1 MVDNWLPAD
10 LFADPFPQNPAHGR
24 PRANKKAPGA
34 CRRRP
39 TRRILATFT
48 GGELRVRARLSFTF
62 VFLIVAASVVSGEC
76 RAQARAVRAQ
86 FTAEGVA
93 TCQQPA
99 LSNFPIVISGTGTLS
114 QSGVGKLT
122 VYGNV
127 SGSARYEAKLGGRPT
142 EAPGGSASLRVTGRS
157 SLRATR
163 DYPNNYTVIDLTV
176 VGTAC
181 TIRVSN
187 HLKPGKRQ
195 YTFVGG
201 NGQVAYCSKPVFT
214 RTSCSPI

>member
-1 MVDNWLPAD
+1 LRDVHQGEFGVCASDIFYFSAIA
-10 LFADPFPQNPAHGR
+10 F
-24 PRANKKAPGA
+24 
-34 CRRRP
+34 
-39 TRRILATFT
+39 LAVTT
-48 GGELRVRARLSFTF
+48 A
-62 VFLIVAASVVSGEC
+62 VVSSEC
-76 RAQARAVRAQ
+76 LAQAGAVRAQ
-86 FTAEGVA
+86 FTAEGFA

-99 LSNFPIVISGTGTLS
+99 LSNFPIFISGTGTLS
-114 QSGVGKLT
+114 QSGVGKLR

-163 DYPNNYTVIDLTV
+163 DYPNNTTVIDLTV

-195 YTFVGG
+195 YTFVGS

-214 RTSCSPI
+214 RTSCSPL